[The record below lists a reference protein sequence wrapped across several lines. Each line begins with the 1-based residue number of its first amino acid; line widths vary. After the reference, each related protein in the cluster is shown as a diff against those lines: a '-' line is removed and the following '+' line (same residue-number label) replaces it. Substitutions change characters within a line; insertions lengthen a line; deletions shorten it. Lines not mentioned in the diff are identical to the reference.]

1 MMRLEYPALDELAV
15 ARLAQSLACTAP
27 ATGLFFLE
35 GGLGAGKTTFA
46 RAFLR
51 ALGVQ
56 GTVRSPTYTLIE
68 PYDLTAEFIGRRVL
82 HLDLYRLADPE
93 ELDDLGLRD
102 EYEQALILIEW
113 PERGAGELP
122 VPDVTLSL
130 TPETGSALSA
140 AQARRVR
147 LTAHTPKGTQW
158 LRGCQIARAAC
169 RTLGIGA
176 KI

>member
-1 MMRLEYPALDELAV
+1 MKPLAGAYLNELAV
-15 ARLAQSLACTAP
+15 VALARALAQAAP
-27 ATGLFFLE
+27 ATGLLFLE

-68 PYDLTAEFIGRRVL
+68 PYDLTAAYSGRRVL
-82 HLDLYRLADPE
+82 HLDLYRLSAPE

-102 EYEQALILIEW
+102 EFEQALMLIEW
-113 PERGAGELP
+113 PQRGAGELP
-122 VPDVTLSL
+122 VPDLTLSL
-130 TPETGSALSA
+130 APATGCALSA
-140 AQARRVR
+140 AQERRVA

-158 LRGCQIARAAC
+158 LDDCPIAE
-169 RTLGIGA
+169 
-176 KI
+176 

>member
-1 MMRLEYPALDELAV
+1 MMRVEYPALDEWAV
-15 ARLAQSLACTAP
+15 ARLAQTLARTAP

-35 GGLGAGKTTFA
+35 GGLGAGKTTFV

-68 PYDLTAEFIGRRVL
+68 PYDLSAAFAGRRVL
-82 HLDLYRLADPE
+82 HLDLYRLAAPE

-102 EYEQALILIEW
+102 EFEQALILIEW

-122 VPDVTLSL
+122 LPDLTLSL
-130 TPETGSALSA
+130 SPETGSALSA
-140 AQARRVR
+140 AQERWVR
-147 LTAHTPKGTQW
+147 LTAHTPKGSQWMKGTQ
-158 LRGCQIARAAC
+158 GF
-169 RTLGIGA
+169 
-176 KI
+176 

>member
-1 MMRLEYPALDELAV
+1 MSGVELPALDEFAV
-15 ARLAQSLACTAP
+15 AELARSLAQNAP

-51 ALGVQ
+51 GLGVQ

-68 PYDLTAEFIGRRVL
+68 PYDLSAEFLGRRVL
-82 HLDLYRLADPE
+82 HLDLYRLTSPE

-122 VPDVTLSL
+122 MPDLTLSL

-140 AQARRVR
+140 VQARRVR
-147 LTAHTPKGTQW
+147 LTAHTSKGTQW
-158 LRGCQIARAAC
+158 LGDCQIA
-169 RTLGIGA
+169 
-176 KI
+176 